1 MRDDDNKNYQTW
13 PSSCDFQGRIRIEVR
28 RVKIEARRNST
39 TRDFGEPKKVKRA
52 PKALLRRNKITHEID
67 LVPGEELYDH
77 TDKPFRSTSVKGGQ
91 VGIFIFRY
99 SGAGMFERLNDEDS
113 DTSELQEPSR
123 EPPNILRDAYLVYEK
138 KDGENDETAAVTD
151 EMHTDVAQDKICSLL
166 GAEAAQVATLP
177 SSDLVEF
184 DESGMP
190 MEDVARLSSFDKELE
205 ALEADIAGLKRQAEE
220 RKQEVAG
227 VLQKRKEL
235 YEKLAKLVRQ
245 SVAKLQADI
254 DEDQRKVDSKKRKLD
269 QMVEK
274 QAQLQSAKRVRDMRE
289 EEA

>member
-1 MRDDDNKNYQTW
+1 M
-13 PSSCDFQGRIRIEVR
+13 S
-28 RVKIEARRNST
+28 
-39 TRDFGEPKKVKRA
+39 
-52 PKALLRRNKITHEID
+52 L
-67 LVPGEELYDH
+67 
-77 TDKPFRSTSVKGGQ
+77 
-91 VGIFIFRY
+91 
-99 SGAGMFERLNDEDS
+99 
-113 DTSELQEPSR
+113 
-123 EPPNILRDAYLVYEK
+123 
-138 KDGENDETAAVTD
+138 
-151 EMHTDVAQDKICSLL
+151 CSLL